1 MEIRGLDRRTKEAVR
16 ITGLWWAGPCGI
28 LSLKGLYQLW
38 QYHPFTLR
46 PQPLGTVMSWKVPM
60 LVGLIVL
67 GTHIWTINKEFLD
80 ITKDLDYFVA
90 SVEFAV
96 AQFNDN
102 NPEENTYRLLE
113 VGRAQKKVSPCA
125 QHYPLMKSLRLGLGV
140 DQHQQGLVRREL
152 DLQNTLHSRI

>member
-1 MEIRGLDRRTKEAVR
+1 MV
-16 ITGLWWAGPCGI
+16 
-28 LSLKGLYQLW
+28 
-38 QYHPFTLR
+38 
-46 PQPLGTVMSWKVPM
+46 WKVPL

-67 GTHIWTINKEFLD
+67 GTHLWTIDKEFVD

-113 VGRAQKKVSPCA
+113 VGRAQKKVSLHA
-125 QHYPLMKSLRLGLGV
+125 ERYPFMKRSHFL
-140 DQHQQGLVRREL
+140 
-152 DLQNTLHSRI
+152 I